1 MERGGS
7 PPQPVVAPTGVPPPE
22 FIRQEGIEGN
32 PSPQRLQT
40 ESHSIVSNYTVH
52 GILRARILGL
62 SLLQGIIPIEE
73 SNPGLPHC
81 RWILYQLSTR
91 ETQGYC
97 SG

>member
-52 GILRARILGL
+52 GILRARILEWVAFPFSRG
-62 SLLQGIIPIEE
+62 SSQSRNRIQVSHIAGGFFT
-73 SNPGLPHC
+73 S
-81 RWILYQLSTR
+81 
-91 ETQGYC
+91 
-97 SG
+97 